1 MSESLDASVI
11 RSWALK
17 ALEGLGETRAE
28 IDGLNVFPVPD
39 GDTGTNLFLT
49 MESALQSVEVV
60 MPEAVIAGA
69 ALPPAGAV
77 MKAYAQG
84 ALLGARGNSGVITS
98 QLLRGFSDIV
108 NGAVDGSPL
117 GARGLVD
124 ALTLASELAYGAVGE
139 PREGTVLTVSRI
151 AAEAASTALAEDPSA
166 GLTAVAAA
174 AVDGAQ
180 IALDDTPNLL
190 PVLKEAGVVDS
201 GGRGLVV
208 ILDALLEAITGEHRA
223 RQEYARADASITMEA
238 HTVTYGGPGYEVMY
252 LLESRDAAVSTLRS
266 QLGALGDSL
275 VVVGGDDLWNVHV
288 HVDDV
293 GAAIEAG
300 IEAGRPYRIKVTH
313 LEQAEAIL
321 RSGRGESVADSTRH
335 GRSLVAVAHG
345 SGVKELLLE
354 NSVTVVDALP
364 GRRPSTAELLDGIAR
379 SGARE
384 VVLLPSDGDTRTV
397 AEAAAEQARE
407 EGLRVAVIPTRS
419 IVQTLAA
426 VAVHDQGAHFDDAIV
441 SMGRASAATRYG
453 AVTVAVKD
461 AVTTAGT
468 CHVDDVLGLV
478 DGDIVEIEDSLTSA
492 AERVI
497 ERMLAS
503 GGELFTVVSGKD
515 ADAKLVA
522 SVVAT
527 AERVNPDVE
536 VEVIEGHQPLWP
548 LILGVE

>member
-1 MSESLDASVI
+1 MSEALDASI
-11 RSWALK
+11 LRSWASK
-17 ALEGLGETRAE
+17 ALEGLGEARAE

-49 MESALQSVEVV
+49 MESAFQAVEQV
-60 MPEAVIAGA
+60 MPEAVVAGA

-77 MKAYAQG
+77 MKAFAHG

-98 QLLRGFSDIV
+98 QLLRGFSDVV
-108 NGAVDGSPL
+108 NGAPDGRPL
-117 GARGLVD
+117 GASGLVD

-151 AAEAASTALAEDPSA
+151 AAESASVALVNDPGA

-223 RQEYARADASITMEA
+223 RQEYARADASMTMEA

-252 LLESRDAAVSTLRS
+252 LLESPDAAVPVLRT

-275 VVVGGDDLWNVHV
+275 VVVGGDELWNIHV

-321 RSGRGESVADSTRH
+321 RSGRGESGADSTRH
-335 GRSLVAVAHG
+335 GRGLVAVAHG
-345 SGVKELLLE
+345 SGVKGVLLE
-354 NSVTVVDALP
+354 NFATVVDALP
-364 GRRPSTAELLDGIAR
+364 GRRPSTAELLDGINR

-407 EGLRVAVIPTRS
+407 DGLRVAVIPTRS

-426 VAVHDQGAHFDDAIV
+426 VAVHDPGAHFDDAIV

-478 DGDIVEIEDSLTSA
+478 DGDIVEIQDSLTSA
-492 AERVI
+492 ADRVI

-503 GGELFTVVSGKD
+503 GGELITVVSGQD

-536 VEVIEGHQPLWP
+536 VEVIEGRQPLWP

>member
-17 ALEGLGETRAE
+17 SLEGLGETRAE

-49 MESALQSVEVV
+49 MESAFQAVEVV
-60 MPEAVIAGA
+60 MPEAVVAGA

-77 MKAYAQG
+77 MKAFAQG

-98 QLLRGFSDIV
+98 QLLRGFSDVV
-108 NGAVDGSPL
+108 NGAVNGTPL
-117 GARGLVD
+117 QASGLVE

-139 PREGTVLTVSRI
+139 PREGTVLTVSRV
-151 AAEAASTALAEDPSA
+151 AAESASAALADDPSA

-223 RQEYARADASITMEA
+223 RQEYARADASMTMEA

-252 LLESRDAAVSTLRS
+252 LLESRDSAVPALRT

-321 RSGRGESVADSTRH
+321 RSGRGESVADSTRR
-335 GRSLVAVAHG
+335 GRGLIAVAHG
-345 SGVKELLLE
+345 PGVKQLLLE
-354 NSVTVVDALP
+354 NAVTVVDALP
-364 GRRPSTAELLDGIAR
+364 GRRPSTAELLDGVAR

-407 EGLRVAVIPTRS
+407 DGLRVAVIPTRS

-441 SMGRASAATRYG
+441 SMGRAAAATRYG

-478 DGDIVEIEDSLTSA
+478 DGDIVEIEDSLISA
-492 AERVI
+492 ADRVI

-503 GGELFTVVSGKD
+503 GGELITVVSGQD

-536 VEVIEGHQPLWP
+536 VEVIEGRQPLWP